1 MTFLVDQTCIRC
13 ATTDRVD
20 VCPVDAI
27 RQGSNFLVIGFD
39 ECIDCAVDV
48 SEFEVTA
55 VLKGENVPGERQD
68 LTPLYAGLARVRKPT
83 TKTQPVR
90 LDAGAWT
97 PLEDKRARL
106 ERRAHAPEPS
116 KRRMMQLDSRP
127 R

>member
-1 MTFLVDQTCIRC
+1 MT
-13 ATTDRVD
+13 
-20 VCPVDAI
+20 
-27 RQGSNFLVIGFD
+27 FLVIGFD
-39 ECIDCAVDV
+39 ECIDAAVDV

-55 VLKGENVPGERQD
+55 ALNGENVPGDMQD
-68 LTPLYAGLARVRKPT
+68 FKPLFAALARVRKPT

-97 PLEDKRARL
+97 PLEDKHARL

-116 KRRMMQLDSRP
+116 RRRVMQLDSRA